1 VDISFDAAN
10 NARNIT
16 TRGISFSRA
25 LEFEWDSALIVADTR
40 KDYGE
45 RRFQAFGLIAERLH
59 VLVFTPRA
67 GKTHIISLRKA
78 NEREVRRYEAQA
90 KSRTGGS

>member
-90 KSRTGGS
+90 KS